1 MRAILTLLYHLFP
14 CPTYHQE
21 LFLNAL
27 NSFSCQPQYGIC
39 FALAAR
45 LVFDS
50 QQSLSLSI
58 PSARI
63 RDVNLNHT
71 QKTILPCGM
80 WLWTLVSQYHLSH
93 ATFSS
98 LIKILSACFHLQD
111 TIYLSYC
118 SVAMKRHYYQGNSY
132 SFIGAGSH
140 EGQPMIMQ
148 EADSL
153 VLECQ
158 LRALHLWSTSS
169 SRDTGLWC
177 RLLKSQGSIPVTT
190 SSSKHT

>member
-1 MRAILTLLYHLFP
+1 MTSLILTLNLIFLPISRTVFLATWVFHKHLKHTLLKTGSWIYIHSYISFSYCILPGFLRDSHILEPEMRAILTLLYHLFP

-98 LIKILSACFHLQD
+98 LIKILSACFHL
-111 TIYLSYC
+111 
-118 SVAMKRHYYQGNSY
+118 
-132 SFIGAGSH
+132 
-140 EGQPMIMQ
+140 
-148 EADSL
+148 
-153 VLECQ
+153 
-158 LRALHLWSTSS
+158 
-169 SRDTGLWC
+169 
-177 RLLKSQGSIPVTT
+177 
-190 SSSKHT
+190 